1 MLKAADHL
9 KKHLHLNNT
18 AWKINICDNL
28 GWFIY
33 DLLNFVHNLP
43 NWFLKLPALW
53 WNWDIVE
60 LPASWL
66 ISPSAWFLLLVS
78 VWLQLVGLRCHS
90 GLGEHHHPP
99 PIVLDNPRKV
109 LDTCKFIAFCNSW
122 EYEKLFQFTK
132 KPNWCAIGLAL
143 MVVLIRLIFRVSL
156 YKESRL
162 KQYIE

>member
-1 MLKAADHL
+1 MLQ
-9 KKHLHLNNT
+9 
-18 AWKINICDNL
+18 
-28 GWFIY
+28 FRVIY
-33 DLLNFVHNLP
+33 TWSFKFCSQFAKLVSEIASTVDLV
-43 NWFLKLPALW
+43 KLRHCGEF
-53 WNWDIVE
+53 VE

-143 MVVLIRLIFRVSL
+143 MVVLIRLIFRISL